1 VLDLFLA
8 PGRYVQERGISKK
21 IGEFVFSLG
30 RKPLLLADRLV
41 YSKIGKNILEEL
53 RAANLRSEFE
63 EFRGECCTEE
73 IERVASSAKKKGID
87 VFLGCGGGKAL
98 DTAKAAS
105 FHLHL
110 PMVTLP
116 TSAATCSAWSF
127 IAPLYSK
134 EGVYLKSPNL
144 ERTPNLALIDP
155 EIIVQAPARL
165 LSAGMADALAKWCE
179 ARISTQGIKKDLP
192 TQLALG
198 LSKKSYNLV
207 KSIGVKAKRDVERR
221 ECSPEL
227 EQIIQI
233 NILLTGLIGGLGKGR
248 CRSSAAHALNYA
260 MTNFRETH
268 GSLHGE
274 KVAFGVTMML
284 ILEKRSDE
292 EIEEL
297 LRFYSLLDLPLT
309 LERLGFIKNE
319 KNLARLTE
327 EMCKK
332 ESNIHRLPFS
342 VDRRMVSE
350 ALLEADAR
358 GKKFEVKKAKEGSL
372 EYSESIK

>member
-1 VLDLFLA
+1 MLDLFLA
-8 PGRYVQERGISKK
+8 PGRYVQGRGISKK

-41 YSKIGKNILEEL
+41 YSKIGKNILESL
-53 RAANLRSEFE
+53 KAANLSSEFE
-63 EFRGECCTEE
+63 EFEGECCAEE
-73 IERVASSAKKKGID
+73 IKRVASSAKKKGID
-87 VFLGCGGGKAL
+87 VIVGSGGGKAL

-105 FHLHL
+105 FHLRL
-110 PMVTLP
+110 PMITVP

-127 IAPLYSK
+127 IAPLYTK
-134 EGVYLKSPNL
+134 KGVYLESPNL
-144 ERTPNLALIDP
+144 ERNPNLALVDS
-155 EIIVQAPARL
+155 EIIAHAPARL

-179 ARISTQGIKKDLP
+179 ARISTQGIEKDLP

-198 LSKKSYNLV
+198 LSKKSYDLV

-233 NILLTGLIGGLGKGR
+233 NIVLTGLIGGLGRGR
-248 CRSSAAHALNYA
+248 CRSSAAHAFNYA
-260 MTNFRETH
+260 MTNFAETR
-268 GSLHGE
+268 GALHGE
-274 KVAFGVTMML
+274 KVAFGVAMML
-284 ILEKRSDE
+284 ILEKRSNE

-309 LERLGFIKNE
+309 LGSLGFIKSE
-319 KNLARLTE
+319 KNLARLSE

-332 ESNIHRLPFS
+332 ESNIHRLPFP
-342 VDRRMVSE
+342 VDRRMVYQ
-350 ALLEADAR
+350 ALLEADTR
-358 GKKFEVKKAKEGSL
+358 GKEFEVKKVKEGSL